1 MGRSY
6 ESILEKHS
14 STLEEQEDCIN
25 EFGQLF
31 YEIEKFEDKTII
43 NVFCFNENECQD
55 FVASLDYLKEL
66 KQEYKNSIPALA
78 KLNLKNL

>member
-1 MGRSY
+1 MVRSY

-14 STLEEQEDCIN
+14 STLEE
-25 EFGQLF
+25 
-31 YEIEKFEDKTII
+31 
-43 NVFCFNENECQD
+43 
-55 FVASLDYLKEL
+55 KEL